1 MSEEPSFDFDLVFQT
16 KIAALFTRDTAFAQ
30 RSIDIL
36 KPEYFTEE
44 ANRIIVRFVGDHVR
58 VYRAVPDLK
67 IMTTIVKD
75 LLDKKVIRPDM
86 KDPVKAALTA
96 IYKTDLSNPDY
107 VADKVVTFAK
117 HQAVEQAI
125 LEGVA
130 LLEKGKFEEILDKMK
145 AAVQIDIA
153 KSSRYDYYAEIT
165 SRTQKR
171 EDIAAGKIVKAG
183 ITTGYSGIDCYLYHN
198 GWGRKELSCI
208 MGPAKSG
215 KSLSLGDFGKNA
227 SVAGYN
233 VLYVS
238 LEVAKEIIAERIDA
252 AFSDTMMKN
261 LVGDR
266 AKVEA
271 EIKKI
276 EAKAGRYM
284 FEDFP
289 SGTFR
294 PSQLRRLLE
303 DYRSEGI
310 NFDLVIVDYADIM
323 KADGKIDDLR
333 EQLRTIYIDLRAI
346 AFDFN
351 IAMLTAT
358 QTNRAGAMATTGKAT
373 DVGDDWN
380 KVRTVDILIGLNAT
394 DAEKAAGKARLYW
407 AVSRNTEDGFT
418 VEIEQDRSKMQFIK
432 RVIGRMK

>member
-1 MSEEPSFDFDLVFQT
+1 MTEEATFEFDLNFQT

-30 RSIDIL
+30 RTIDLI

-44 ANRIIVRFVGDHVR
+44 ALGIVVRFVSDHVR
-58 VYRAVPDLK
+58 TYRAVPDLK
-67 IMTTIVKD
+67 ILTTIVKD
-75 LLDKKVIRPDM
+75 LMARKVIRPDM
-86 KDPVKAALTA
+86 KDPVKEALQA
-96 IYKTDLSNPDY
+96 IYKTSLANPDF
-107 VADKVVTFAK
+107 VADKVVDFAK
-117 HQAVEQAI
+117 HQAVERAI

-130 LLEKGKFEEILDKMK
+130 LLEKGKFEEILEKMK
-145 AAVQIDIA
+145 QAVQIDVA
-153 KSSRYDYYAEIT
+153 KANRYDYYAEINN
-165 SRTQKR
+165 RTQKR
-171 EDIAAGKIVKAG
+171 EDVATGKIVRSG
-183 ITTGYSGIDCYLYHN
+183 ITTGYSGIDCYLYHG

-271 EIKKI
+271 EIKRI
-276 EAKAGRYM
+276 QTGSGRFM

-289 SGTFR
+289 SGTWR

-303 DYRSEGI
+303 DYRTDGI

-323 KADGKIDDLR
+323 RADGKHEDL
-333 EQLRTIYIDLRAI
+333 QNMLRSIYIDLRAI
-346 AFDFN
+346 AFEFN
-351 IAMLTAT
+351 VAMLTAT
-358 QTNRAGAMATTGKAT
+358 QTNRSGASATTAKAT
-373 DVGDDWN
+373 DIGDDWN
-380 KVRTVDILIGLNAT
+380 KARTVDILIGLNAT
-394 DAEKAAGKARLYW
+394 DAEKSAGTARLYW
-407 AVSRNTEDGFT
+407 ALSRNTEDGFT
-418 VEIEQDRSKMQFIK
+418 VQIQQDRSKMKFVTK
-432 RVIGRMK
+432 VLGRMP

>member
-1 MSEEPSFDFDLVFQT
+1 MSEEASFDFDLDFQT

-30 RSIDIL
+30 RTVDLI

-44 ANRIIVRFVGDHVR
+44 ATGIVVRFVSDHIR
-58 VYRAVPDLK
+58 TYRAVPDIK
-67 IMTTIVKD
+67 IITTILKD
-75 LLDKKVIRPDM
+75 LLDRKVIRPDM
-86 KDPVKAALTA
+86 KDPVKDAIKA
-96 IYKTDLSNPDY
+96 IYKTNLSNPDF
-107 VADKVVTFAK
+107 VSDKVVDFAR
-117 HQAVEQAI
+117 HQAVEKAI
-125 LEGVA
+125 LEGVQ
-130 LLEKGKFEEILDKMK
+130 LLEKGKFDEILEKMK
-145 AAVQIDIA
+145 AAVQIEVQKA
-153 KSSRYDYYAEIT
+153 NRYDYYAEIEN
-165 SRTQKR
+165 RTKQR
-171 EDIAAGKIVKAG
+171 DDVAAGKVVKSG

-198 GWGRKELSCI
+198 GWGRKELSCV

-227 SVAGYN
+227 SVAGFN

-238 LEVAKEIIAERIDA
+238 LEVAKEIIANRIDA

-271 EIKKI
+271 EIRAI
-276 EAKAGRYM
+276 QAKSGRFM
-284 FEDFP
+284 FEDFA
-289 SGTFR
+289 SGTFK

-303 DYRSEGI
+303 DYRSDGI

-323 KADGKIDDLR
+323 RADGKNEDLR
-333 EQLRTIYIDLRAI
+333 DALRTIYIDLRAI
-346 AFDFN
+346 AFEFN
-351 IAMLTAT
+351 VAMLTAT
-358 QTNRAGAMATTGKAT
+358 QTNRSGAMATTAKAT

-380 KVRTVDILIGLNAT
+380 KARTVDILIGLNAT

-407 AVSRNTEDGFT
+407 ALSRNTEDGFS